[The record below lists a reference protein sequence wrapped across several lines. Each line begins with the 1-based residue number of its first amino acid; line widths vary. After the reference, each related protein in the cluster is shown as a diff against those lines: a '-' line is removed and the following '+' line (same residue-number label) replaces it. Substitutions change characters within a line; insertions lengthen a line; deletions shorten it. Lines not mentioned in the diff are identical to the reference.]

1 MTLCQSTGAIASHR
15 DCLENS
21 QTPVSSSFTETPVSD
36 CFPMEKDN
44 LSSACEGQQQGS
56 GDNINDEFNKIN
68 DEKLND
74 KNTDIQDGLPVDH
87 GWAWVIMI
95 GKLLSQRCL
104 FEYNKRFLS

>member
-1 MTLCQSTGAIASHR
+1 
-15 DCLENS
+15 
-21 QTPVSSSFTETPVSD
+21 
-36 CFPMEKDN
+36 MEKDN

-68 DEKLND
+68 DEKPND
-74 KNTDIQDGLPVDH
+74 KTTDIQDGLPVDH

-104 FEYNKRFLS
+104 FEYNKRFLSWSQTNVVL